1 MKAVFVRGKNRVAV
15 DDISVPFMGDHDV
28 LVQMRACGLCGS
40 DLEKVYG
47 DYGMSSGKLGHE
59 PTGNIIK
66 MGKSIKGYCIGDRV
80 FVHHHVSCHACH
92 YCWHGDFTMCD
103 MYQKSNIEPCGLSE
117 QFLVHDSNI
126 TRGGLV
132 KLPKDVTFDEA
143 SLIEPLACCIR
154 GLTKC
159 NLQKGDDIAI
169 LGAGPA
175 GLMHVIL
182 AKLTGVGR
190 IVVFDINQFRLDFAK
205 ENFDIDTYN
214 VAGEKDI
221 IKKMK
226 DSTEGRGADTTIV
239 ATGNSKAIL
248 QSFDL
253 TRKGGNILL
262 FGVPTEGTMV
272 LCDISKVYSNE
283 LSIIPSYAS
292 SEIEIN
298 QAIRLISSKRINLG
312 SLITHRFDITNA
324 SEGIE
329 CAHKAKDA
337 IKVIITANH
346 GNYK

>member
-205 ENFDIDTYN
+205 ENFDVDTYN

-239 ATGNSKAIL
+239 ATGNSKAIV

-298 QAIRLISSKRINLG
+298 QAIRFISSKRINLG